1 MILQT
6 TFNKYNLQDDS
17 LVLESGKKNLIT
29 GIGFKKNFPESNNQ
43 IVCIARF
50 SSITIINFYYFLK
63 YYFKF
68 KKNRKKTWKLIINDF
83 IKKNNV
89 KIYHQGLAKKN
100 WYNINTLDDYIMAK
114 KSKLI
119 LI

>member
-1 MILQT
+1 MIL
-6 TFNKYNLQDDS
+6 L
-17 LVLESGKKNLIT
+17 
-29 GIGFKKNFPESNNQ
+29 
-43 IVCIARF
+43 
-50 SSITIINFYYFLK
+50 
-63 YYFKF
+63 
-68 KKNRKKTWKLIINDF
+68 
-83 IKKNNV
+83 KKNNV